1 MVYKWYTKPP
11 FLVYETPY
19 LVYETPLFGIQTVV
33 FSRYFLIF
41 FVVKGL
47 EIDENFFFWIF
58 TLLCFRYVCTKK
70 TQRFFVCFP
79 AILPHFCFS
88 VCCTL
93 CCVFT
98 KVLYLLQGILLRI
111 YNLFK
116 VFFKKVLTFCKWIW
130 YHKCV
135 HERDFVLKNW

>member
-1 MVYKWYTKPP
+1 M
-11 FLVYETPY
+11 
-19 LVYETPLFGIQTVV
+19 VYETPLFGIQNPLFSIRNPPFWYTNRCFFQV
-33 FSRYFLIF
+33 FFDF
-41 FVVKGL
+41 FCCKRIGNWRK
-47 EIDENFFFWIF
+47 IFFWIF
-58 TLLCFRYVCTKK
+58 TLLCFRYVWTKK

-79 AILPHFCFS
+79 GILPHFCFS

-98 KVLYLLQGILLRI
+98 KVLYLLQGILLII

-116 VFFKKVLTFCKWIW
+116 VFFKKLLTFCKWIW